1 MTDATGNVTEVINNR
16 PPLIRTI
23 STHLAALA
31 VGGAPE
37 PSTVK
42 TLTPIRLRLQP
53 PSLKSYKLSR
63 RTQTLTR

>member
-31 VGGAPE
+31 VGGALIGGCFYTGVIPTNNTTT
-37 PSTVK
+37 SQMLIIFATV
-42 TLTPIRLRLQP
+42 Q
-53 PSLKSYKLSR
+53 
-63 RTQTLTR
+63 